1 MLRKLNYSE
10 MTAIQG
16 EVKKIDAFC
25 AGFGAVSVGYAVGV
39 ALNWWNPI
47 GWVGTGVGL
56 AIDAA
61 CVVNALR

>member
-1 MLRKLNYSE
+1 MFRQLNNSE
-10 MTAIQG
+10 MIAIHG
-16 EVKKIDAFC
+16 EGKTIDAFC

-47 GWVGTGVGL
+47 GWVGAGIGL
-56 AIDAA
+56 TIDAA